1 MIHSNVCVYSRYQ
14 KYNILPVCIIQYAA
28 AYNIMWV
35 CMCVCVCVCVWCQYL
50 LCTCSCTVC
59 IQVFASEWLNWH
71 KNQAHVTEHMRVSP
85 YIYGCTNKI
94 HMFGTHYTTIAYN
107 TCVYVT
113 LYTPLT
119 RYCRWY
125 ICSAIL
131 SLILEL
137 CVSSR
142 RWGSSWS
149 GCFYL
154 ALGRCSPL
162 YPTLRRRRRGSLLV
176 TNLHGYLHVREEE
189 GGGEENIVSHANG
202 SECLSD

>member
-1 MIHSNVCVYSRYQ
+1 
-14 KYNILPVCIIQYAA
+14 
-28 AYNIMWV
+28 
-35 CMCVCVCVCVWCQYL
+35 
-50 LCTCSCTVC
+50 
-59 IQVFASEWLNWH
+59 
-71 KNQAHVTEHMRVSP
+71 
-85 YIYGCTNKI
+85 
-94 HMFGTHYTTIAYN
+94 MFGTHYTTIAYN

-176 TNLHGYLHVREEE
+176 THGYLHVREEE
-189 GGGEENIVSHANG
+189 GGGGEYSLDKLTVQSVCLTTRQANRTKLYIALGVCEAPDLPHTRSMSPVDNRIRYRPLYSVEKRVTEFTVLRQDDGLVRAIG
-202 SECLSD
+202 SQDNTDNSSPGGIRQSVLGWSR